1 MMWLSDM
8 FTARKQKLFASLL
21 SQHSEVMLQAAQ
33 ALERYV
39 ERPDPAAIARVSQL
53 TQQSH
58 DILRQTIAAL
68 TDTFVTPF
76 DRQDIY
82 NLALAFDDMI
92 AYLDNAA
99 REITLFDVEPTPAM
113 VEMVKVI
120 SGATDAI
127 HEAIAALE
135 DDQTR
140 SAQRAA
146 DASSAEDVV
155 EDMYRRT
162 LADLFKTTDVQR
174 IFKLREIYRHLSNSA
189 DRADAIGKLVG
200 KIVVKVA

>member
-8 FTARKQKLFASLL
+8 FTARKQRLFASLQ
-21 SQHSEVMLQAAQ
+21 SQHSEALLEAAQ

-39 ERPDPAAIARVSQL
+39 EQPDPAAITRVAQL
-53 TQQSH
+53 AQQSNE
-58 DILRQTIAAL
+58 ILKQTIAAL

-82 NLALAFDDMI
+82 NLALAIDDMI

-99 REITLFDVEPTPAM
+99 CEISLFGVVPTPAM
-113 VEMVKVI
+113 VEMVKLI
-120 SGATDAI
+120 SHATDAI
-127 HEAIAALE
+127 HAAISALE
-135 DDQTR
+135 HDQTLC
-140 SAQRAA
+140 AQHAA
-146 DASSAEDVV
+146 EASSAEDDV
-155 EDMYRRT
+155 EALYRRT
-162 LADLFKTTDVQR
+162 LAELFETTDFQQ